1 MKPDD
6 PDARIKFLAEE
17 ELCRVDGPVFDA
29 NGNRVANELRRRN
42 CVMGEMRK
50 NKPPFRLALNRAAS
64 DEIARH
70 CKHCTERGVTK
81 LHESDTALAEGM
93 RVPVSKMEELIAA
106 HVKHVA
112 RQVQR
117 RSFITTSCRESISQL
132 IMKKE

>member
-1 MKPDD
+1 MKLDD
-6 PDARIKFLAEE
+6 PGARIKFLAEE
-17 ELCRVDGPVFDA
+17 ELSRVGGPVYDT

-42 CVMGEMRK
+42 CVKGEMRK
-50 NKPPFRLALNRAAS
+50 NKPPFRLMVAP

-81 LHESDTALAEGM
+81 LHESGTALAEGM
-93 RVPVSKMEELIAA
+93 RVPVSKMEELIAV

-112 RQVQR
+112 RQVQG

-132 IMKKE
+132 IVKKE